1 MRIISLLSFLFL
13 LSCTG
18 SQSEFDK
25 VLKNTGKNK
34 TQRKLNEFRR
44 GGIEKILDTKKLS
57 PSEFVTA
64 AQKYVGMPHCDGGD
78 GSYGCT
84 DCSGLL
90 YRIFSDVGLP
100 LKFRGSQEMARF
112 GKIISDKKALRKGD
126 LVFFVRTYRT
136 KRVITHSG
144 IMVDS
149 DNWVHA
155 STKRGVQIISLDDND
170 YWRERFVFGTRI
182 FN

>member
-1 MRIISLLSFLFL
+1 MRILIFTSLLFLTA
-13 LSCTG
+13 CAGTTT
-18 SQSEFDK
+18 EFDK

-44 GGIEKILDTKKLS
+44 GGIEKPLDIQNVSAHK
-57 PSEFVTA
+57 FVKA
-64 AQKYVGMPHCDGGD
+64 AKKYVGMPHCDGGN
-78 GSYGCT
+78 GSHGCT

-90 YRIFSDVGLP
+90 FRVFSDVGLP
-100 LKFRGSQEMARF
+100 LKFHGSQEMARF
-112 GKIISDKKALRKGD
+112 GKIISNKHALQKGD

-149 DNWVHA
+149 ENWIHA
-155 STKRGVQIISLDDND
+155 STKKGVQIITLKDND
-170 YWRERFVFGTRI
+170 YWNERFVFATRL
-182 FN
+182 F